1 MSLIIK
7 DKQLFKNYNKVWEK
21 IESLMRKKFDSKPF
35 YGNDDNNYIKTKIK
49 TFKDSIITNFH
60 NKKVPEEKI
69 PNKCLLII
77 VLDSVI
83 KTDNKYYPQTFL
95 EECVYKQQ
103 EQTQQKQKNY
113 ITEELK
119 SDSDPNNESESESDS
134 DSNDDETKSIIDN
147 DE

>member
-69 PNKCLLII
+69 PYKCLSII

-103 EQTQQKQKNY
+103 KQKQQMNY

-119 SDSDPNNESESESDS
+119 SDSDSNNESESDS
-134 DSNDDETKSIIDN
+134 DSDDDEAKSNIDN